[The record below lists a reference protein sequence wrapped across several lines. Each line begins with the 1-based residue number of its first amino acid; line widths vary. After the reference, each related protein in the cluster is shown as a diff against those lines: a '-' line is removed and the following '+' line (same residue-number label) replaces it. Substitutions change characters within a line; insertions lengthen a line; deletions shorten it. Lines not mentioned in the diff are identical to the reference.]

1 MIILQLHQRVDEK
14 CVKNNENGF
23 IKLEREGM
31 NMKKKL
37 LSTVMATT
45 MAVSMLAGCGA
56 ETVQTTNVEDNATAT
71 AENVSNDT
79 TQATATEEA
88 KSPVDNLIAATE
100 GTVDL
105 TLWCA
110 ETTEYQTVMK
120 ELVDGFKATYPEVDF
135 NITIGA
141 ESEANCKDD
150 ILVDIEAAADVFVF
164 PDDQLYELVKAGAL
178 QSVDATYTYDPKT
191 ANAQST
197 VDAASMDGKLYAY
210 PLTASNGYFLF
221 YNKNVLSEEDVASW
235 DSLLAAAEAQGKT
248 VGMEVSGAW
257 YLYGFFAGAGLEMYL
272 GDDGANVCN
281 WNATDTKYTGADVAT
296 AISEI
301 CKSPALKNC
310 VNEDAQAFALNGEMI
325 ADVNGTWATTGF
337 MEAYGDGYAAT
348 KLPAFTVNGESVQ
361 MGSFAGYKF
370 VGVNAYSKNTG
381 WAMLLAEYITNED
394 SQTKIGVATGEGPS
408 NLVAAASEE
417 IASAP
422 ALAALAAQSEY
433 ADLQRVGGN
442 YWAPGATL
450 GQALVEGAYD
460 DVQALLDAAVEGI
473 TQPVAE

>member
-1 MIILQLHQRVDEK
+1 
-14 CVKNNENGF
+14 
-23 IKLEREGM
+23 
-31 NMKKKL
+31 MKKKFLATL
-37 LSTVMATT
+37 LITAMTTT
-45 MAVSMLAGCGA
+45 MISGCGSEA
-56 ETVQTTNVEDNATAT
+56 TQTTNDKE
-71 AENVSNDT
+71 ET
-79 TQATATEEA
+79 TVTKTEEKESESA
-88 KSPVDNLIAATE
+88 VGVEENASTDAISGLIAATE
-100 GTVDL
+100 GPVDL

-120 ELVDGFKATYPEVDF
+120 ELVEEFEANYPDVDF

-150 ILVDIEAAADVFVF
+150 VLADVEAAADVFVF
-164 PDDQLYELVKAGAL
+164 ADDQLYDLVNAGAL
-178 QSVDATYTYDPKT
+178 QSIDATYTYDPKT

-197 VDAASMDGKLYAY
+197 VEAASVNGTMYAY

-221 YNKNVLSEEDVASW
+221 YNKDYLTEEDVASW
-235 DSLLAAAEAQGKT
+235 DSLLAAAQEQGKT

-257 YLYGFFAGAGLEMYL
+257 YLYGFFAGAGLEMYR
-272 GDDGANVCN
+272 GDDGTNICN

-301 CKSPALKNC
+301 CKNEAMVNC

-337 MEAYGDGYAAT
+337 QEAYGDGYAAT
-348 KLPAFTVNGESVQ
+348 KLPAMTIHGDLVQ

-381 WAMLLAEYITNED
+381 WAMLLAEHITNES
-394 SQTKIGVATGEGPS
+394 SQKKIGVATGEGPS
-408 NLVAAASEE
+408 NIVAASSEE

-422 ALAALAAQSEY
+422 ALAALAAQAEY
-433 ADLQRVGGN
+433 ADLQRVGNN
-442 YWAPGATL
+442 YWDPAATL
-450 GQALVEGAYD
+450 GQALVEGNYD
-460 DVQALLDAAVEGI
+460 DVQTLLDSAVEGI
-473 TQPVAE
+473 TQPAAAQ